1 LFHEVYRIGIRI
13 LIGCEQGYGAE
24 AISWAVDWAFKF
36 ANVHK
41 VEIQTASYNERA
53 GHLYEKLGFSLEG
66 RKREVIFVNRKY
78 YDLIEF
84 GMLEGEWKRLRGL
97 E

>member
-1 LFHEVYRIGIRI
+1 M
-13 LIGCEQGYGAE
+13 LISPEQGYGAE

-41 VEIQTASYNERA
+41 VEIQTSSYNERA
-53 GHLYEKLGFSLEG
+53 SHLYQKLGFRLEG
-66 RKREVIFVNRKY
+66 KKRETIYINRKY

-84 GMLEGEWKRLRGL
+84 GILESEWKSLRGL
-97 E
+97 D

>member
-1 LFHEVYRIGIRI
+1 M
-13 LIGCEQGYGAE
+13 LIGREQGYGAE

-41 VEIQTASYNERA
+41 VEIQASSYNERA
-53 GHLYEKLGFSLEG
+53 RHLYQKLGFSLEG
-66 RKREVIFVNRKY
+66 KKREVIYIDRKY
-78 YDLIEF
+78 YDVIEF
-84 GMLEGEWKRLRGL
+84 GMLESEWKRLRGL

>member
-1 LFHEVYRIGIRI
+1 M
-13 LIGCEQGYGAE
+13 LIQREQGYGAE

-41 VEIQTASYNERA
+41 VEISTSSYNERA
-53 GHLYEKLGFSLEG
+53 SHLYQKLGFSLEG
-66 RKREVIFVNRKY
+66 RKREVIYVNRKY
-78 YDLIEF
+78 YDEIEF
-84 GMLEGEWKRLRGL
+84 GMLESEWKRLRGL